1 MLIGLDHII
10 IGVQN
15 LEQAEQVFSQK
26 LGLAVSGGGIHP
38 SGGTANRIIVIGDTY
53 IELIA
58 VDRPE
63 EAQPGI
69 LKRLAKGDGYL
80 NFVLSSNDIEA
91 DSAAM
96 EQRGVSIFGP
106 TPGQLRSA
114 DGRTRGWKRT
124 DVERAELAQHYPF
137 IIQHD
142 STGEARR
149 SRLAGWQT
157 PPRHPLGV
165 TQVRSTTIVVADLG
179 EATRRFQ
186 HIYGLQPSESF
197 TGEADA
203 WDAMLVAFPLG
214 SQGAGEI
221 KHIDGTEVV
230 AQQSFELAVPLPL
243 SVDAEVDDEHLP
255 EPGALGRYLERFGE
269 SLCRI
274 TLAVENLEAA
284 RRFLD
289 EHGVT
294 YTYEQGNEESPH
306 PVLWI
311 HPDDA
316 CGASIVLHE
325 HDPRFVIS
333 ASGFPEE

>member
-1 MLIGLDHII
+1 MLTGLDHII
-10 IGVQN
+10 IGVHD
-15 LEQAEQVFSQK
+15 LEQAEQIFSQK

-58 VDRPE
+58 VNKPE
-63 EAQPGI
+63 EAQPSM
-69 LKRLAKGDGYL
+69 LERLAKGDGYL

-96 EQRGVSIFGP
+96 EQRGISIFGP
-106 TPGQLRSA
+106 TPGQLKSA

-124 DVERAELAQHYPF
+124 DVERPELAQRYPF

-142 STGEARR
+142 STGEERR
-149 SRLAGWQT
+149 FRLAGWQT
-157 PPRHPLGV
+157 PPRHPLGA

-186 HIYGLQPSESF
+186 HIYDLQASASF
-197 TGEADA
+197 TGEVDA
-203 WDAMLVAFPLG
+203 WDTMLVAFPLG
-214 SQGAGEI
+214 SQGAGEV
-221 KHIDGTEVV
+221 KPIDGTALA

-243 SVDAEVDDEHLP
+243 SLDADVDDEHLP
-255 EPGALGRYLERFGE
+255 ELGALARYLERFGE
-269 SLCRI
+269 SLCRV

-284 RRFLD
+284 RHFLD
-289 EHGVT
+289 EHSVT

-306 PVLWI
+306 AVVWI
-311 HPDDA
+311 HPADA

-325 HDPRFVIS
+325 HDPKFMIS
-333 ASGFPEE
+333 ASRFPEE